1 MEQQEKFMAA
11 GVNTEYVGEEQKDV
25 VQMTKRRVIN
35 GEVQLVY
42 ITPENVLLNSRY
54 RQMFRSPRYKQNL
67 VGVAV
72 DEAHCV
78 KTW

>member
-1 MEQQEKFMAA
+1 MMEQQEKFLAA

-25 VQMTKRRVIN
+25 AAWKRVIN

-67 VGVAV
+67 VGIAV